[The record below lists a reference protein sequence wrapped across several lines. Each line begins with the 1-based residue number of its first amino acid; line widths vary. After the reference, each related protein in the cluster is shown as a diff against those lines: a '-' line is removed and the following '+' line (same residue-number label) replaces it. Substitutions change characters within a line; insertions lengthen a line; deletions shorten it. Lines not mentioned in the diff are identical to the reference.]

1 MVFGLMRESTHKE
14 IVAKLEARIDYLET
28 KAYGLQTLAD
38 AQRSKLDKLTEQV
51 TNTPAPTVTISEPK
65 PAAVAAPVVEG
76 VAKVLT
82 QNQIERHANHRITV
96 LREALPKA
104 EFQVKANSIRVKFNG
119 GMRRIRLSKATIQ
132 TNTGAKRFSFL
143 NVDQGDI
150 CVTVNDDNTLR
161 SVFVAKKEMCSK
173 SRNIYVFQDSTQ
185 DLSFIQNTSLVLRN
199 FK

>member
-1 MVFGLMRESTHKE
+1 MIFGLMRKTTHDA
-14 IVAKLEARIDYLET
+14 IVAELEARIDYLET
-28 KAYGLQTLAD
+28 KSYGLSVLAD

-51 TNTPAPTVTISEPK
+51 MNTPAPTVTVSEPK
-65 PAAVAAPVVEG
+65 PAAVAAPV
-76 VAKVLT
+76 AKVLT
-82 QNQIERHANHRITV
+82 QSQIERHANHRITI

-119 GMRRIRLSKATIQ
+119 GMRRIRLSKVTMQ

-161 SVFVAKKEMCSK
+161 SVFVAKKEISSK
-173 SRNIYVFQDSTQ
+173 SGNIYVFQDSVQ

>member
-143 NVDQGDI
+143 NVDPVSYTHLTLPTI
-150 CVTVNDDNTLR
+150 C
-161 SVFVAKKEMCSK
+161 SV
-173 SRNIYVFQDSTQ
+173 
-185 DLSFIQNTSLVLRN
+185 
-199 FK
+199 

>member
-28 KAYGLQTLAD
+28 KSYGLQTLAD
-38 AQRSKLDKLTEQV
+38 AQRSKLDKLTEQ
-51 TNTPAPTVTISEPK
+51 ATVTISEPK

-82 QNQIERHANHRITV
+82 QSQIERHANHRIAV

-119 GMRRIRLSKATIQ
+119 GLRRIRLSKATIQ

-161 SVFVAKKEMCSK
+161 SVFVAKKEISSK
-173 SRNIYVFQDSTQ
+173 SGNIYVFQDSVQ